1 MEMFITS
8 WAISSIIYDA
18 SFKPENTS
26 LTDIG
31 QLQGFNMPVIH
42 QFPVYHIL
50 YHILGVFCS
59 NTLSNC
65 VFALM
70 LKIFI
75 TDTAISSIRVEG
87 LLSRPTEPGHHCERE
102 NLKFAHSQ
110 TAEIA
115 ERHIEKIFRRILY
128 LYLHFAHYRTAEIA
142 ENRTF

>member
-18 SFKPENTS
+18 SFKLENTS

-42 QFPVYHIL
+42 QSPVYHIVL
-50 YHILGVFCS
+50 SGILGVFCL
-59 NTLSNC
+59 NTSSNC

-102 NLKFAHSQ
+102 DLKFAHSQ
-110 TAEIA
+110 TAEIG
-115 ERHIEKIFRRILY
+115 ERHIEEIFRRILCT
-128 LYLHFAHYRTAEIA
+128 LSDGTEIGG
-142 ENRTF
+142 

>member
-42 QFPVYHIL
+42 QSPVYHIVL
-50 YHILGVFCS
+50 SGILGVFCL
-59 NTLSNC
+59 NTSSNC

-102 NLKFAHSQ
+102 DLKFAHSQ
-110 TAEIA
+110 TAEMA
-115 ERHIEKIFRRILY
+115 ERHIEEIFVFALLATNFLLLNQRI
-128 LYLHFAHYRTAEIA
+128 
-142 ENRTF
+142 

>member
-1 MEMFITS
+1 MFITS

-18 SFKPENTS
+18 SFKPGNTS

-42 QFPVYHIL
+42 QSPVYHIVL
-50 YHILGVFCS
+50 SGILGVFCL
-59 NTLSNC
+59 NTSSNC

-102 NLKFAHSQ
+102 DLKFAHSQ
-110 TAEIA
+110 TAEMA
-115 ERHIEKIFRRILY
+115 ERHIEEIFV
-128 LYLHFAHYRTAEIA
+128 FALLATNFTLLNQCI
-142 ENRTF
+142 

>member
-8 WAISSIIYDA
+8 WPISSIIYDA

-42 QFPVYHIL
+42 QSPVYHIVL
-50 YHILGVFCS
+50 SGILGVFCL
-59 NTLSNC
+59 NTSSNC

-102 NLKFAHSQ
+102 DLKFAHSQ
-110 TAEIA
+110 TAEMA
-115 ERHIEKIFRRILY
+115 ERHIEEIFV
-128 LYLHFAHYRTAEIA
+128 FALLATNFTLLNQCI
-142 ENRTF
+142 